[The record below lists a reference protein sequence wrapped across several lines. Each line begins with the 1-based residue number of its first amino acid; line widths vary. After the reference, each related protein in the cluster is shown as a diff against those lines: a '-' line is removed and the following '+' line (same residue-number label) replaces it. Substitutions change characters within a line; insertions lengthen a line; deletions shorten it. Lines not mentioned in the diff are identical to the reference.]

1 MPDRRMTRRT
11 FVGVG
16 IGTAAAV
23 GVAAWF
29 GRPGQGVPSK
39 QAQEDFLHVSRLVT
53 GVDDLPEQLGPTYL
67 EKLNALHLD
76 MSASELADKGSG
88 AATLADLEQTVLKE
102 PGGRE
107 CAEHVAGAWWSG
119 IVPTPENAAEV
130 VTYSDALIW
139 GGMPYAQPSS
149 QCLGATGAW
158 AKPGK
163 LAA

>member
-1 MPDRRMTRRT
+1 MADRMTRRA

-39 QAQEDFLHVSRLVT
+39 QTQEDFLHVSRLVT
-53 GVDDLPEQLGPTYL
+53 GVDDLPENLGPTYL
-67 EKLNALHLD
+67 EKIDALGLD
-76 MSASELADKGSG
+76 MSASDFAKKGGG
-88 AATLADLEQTVLKE
+88 ASSLADLEASVLKQ
-102 PGGRE
+102 PGARE
-107 CAEHVAGAWWSG
+107 TAEHVAAAWWSG
-119 IVPTPENAAEV
+119 TVPTREKTTDV
-130 VTYSDALIW
+130 VTYTDAVIW
-139 GGMPYAQPSS
+139 KGMPFAQPSS

-158 AKPGK
+158 SHPGK